1 MPSSRRRMIPPPVRL
16 VGHGRL
22 GLLQEHIDDHRDR
35 PHPIHSCLMDL
46 CCIHRCFSR
55 SRHRPLCYCGDCCFD
70 CYDCDHQELLG
81 NVLMK
86 IGHCI
91 GYLLLILHLWVA
103 VEVLPICSYE
113 KIALIGRNC
122 W

>member
-1 MPSSRRRMIPPPVRL
+1 MIPLLVRQ

-22 GLLQEHIDDHRDR
+22 GLLQEHIDDHRDHL
-35 PHPIHSCLMDL
+35 HPIHSCLMDL
-46 CCIHRCFSR
+46 CYIHRYFSQ
-55 SRHRPLCYCGDCCFD
+55 SRPLCCYGDCFG
-70 CYDCDHQELLG
+70 CYDCDHQEVVG

-91 GYLLLILHLWVA
+91 GYLLQIHHLWVV
-103 VEVLPICSYE
+103 VEVLLPICSCE
-113 KIALIGRNC
+113 KIALIGQNC

>member
-1 MPSSRRRMIPPPVRL
+1 MIPPL
-16 VGHGRL
+16 VQLGVHGRL
-22 GLLQEHIDDHRDR
+22 GLLQEHIDDHRDHL
-35 PHPIHSCLMDL
+35 HPIHSCLMDL
-46 CCIHRCFSR
+46 CYIHRCFSR
-55 SRHRPLCYCGDCCFD
+55 SHHRPLLCCYGDCCFGYRD
-70 CYDCDHQELLG
+70 CGHQELLG

-91 GYLLLILHLWVA
+91 GYLLLIHHLWVA
-103 VEVLPICSYE
+103 VEVLPICSCE